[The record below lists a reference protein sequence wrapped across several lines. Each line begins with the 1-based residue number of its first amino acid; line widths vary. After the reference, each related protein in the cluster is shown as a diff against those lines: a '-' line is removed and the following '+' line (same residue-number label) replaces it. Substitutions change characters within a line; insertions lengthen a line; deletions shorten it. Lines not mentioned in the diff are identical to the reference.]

1 VEVNWKVV
9 IDRIPFGLRVSP
21 CPKGFFFNLD
31 LEFITYYS
39 QLAAYEIQKEV
50 RGMAYEHIQTELKEG
65 VAYLTLNRPPVNVLN
80 IEMMEEVNTYLE
92 GLKKEKSLKLLVIQ
106 AMGKAFSAGVD
117 VGEHLGELVYK
128 MIEVFHKMFRLMDA
142 LKVPSI
148 AIVNGSALG
157 GGCELALYCD
167 MVIATEKS
175 KFGQP
180 EIQVGVFPP
189 IAALIFPRM
198 MGRKKAME
206 LILAGDT
213 LSAQEALAL
222 GLVNKV
228 VPEAS
233 LADEANGYIEK
244 FKKLSGIVLKLA
256 KEATLA
262 GLNDDVDKG
271 LKTIEKIYLDRLMK
285 TDDALEGLKAFLEK
299 RKPTWKDQ

>member
-1 VEVNWKVV
+1 V
-9 IDRIPFGLRVSP
+9 
-21 CPKGFFFNLD
+21 FFLNLDLD
-31 LEFITYYS
+31 LEFTTYYS
-39 QLAAYEIQKEV
+39 QLATYEIKKEV
-50 RGMAYEHIQTELKEG
+50 RHMAFKHIQTELKEG
-65 VAYLTLNRPPVNVLN
+65 VAILTLNRPPVNVLN
-80 IEMMEEVNTYLE
+80 IEMMEEINAYLE

-128 MIEVFHKMFRLMDA
+128 MIEGFHKMFRLMDS

-198 MGRKKAME
+198 IGRKKAME
-206 LILAGDT
+206 LVLSGDT
-213 LSAQEALAL
+213 ISAQEALAL
-222 GLVNKV
+222 GLINKV

-233 LADEANGYIEK
+233 LANEANGYIEK

-271 LKTIEKIYLDRLMK
+271 LKVIEKIYLDRLMK
-285 TDDALEGLKAFLEK
+285 TNDALEGLKAFLEK
-299 RKPTWKDQ
+299 RKPTWKDE

>member
-1 VEVNWKVV
+1 
-9 IDRIPFGLRVSP
+9 
-21 CPKGFFFNLD
+21 
-31 LEFITYYS
+31 
-39 QLAAYEIQKEV
+39 
-50 RGMAYEHIQTELKEG
+50 
-65 VAYLTLNRPPVNVLN
+65 
-80 IEMMEEVNTYLE
+80 
-92 GLKKEKSLKLLVIQ
+92 
-106 AMGKAFSAGVD
+106 
-117 VGEHLGELVYK
+117 
-128 MIEVFHKMFRLMDA
+128 MDA

-148 AIVNGSALG
+148 AVVNGSALG

-222 GLVNKV
+222 GLINKV

-233 LADEANGYIEK
+233 LADEANGFIEK

-262 GLNDDVDKG
+262 GLNDDVDEG
-271 LKTIEKIYLDRLMK
+271 LKIIEKIYLERLMK
-285 TDDALEGLKAFLEK
+285 TEDALEGLKAFLEK
-299 RKPTWKDQ
+299 RKPAWKDI